1 MAQQQTAPNPNHKAP
16 PSQLDPFTNPVKISH
31 ILSQLGPTTRF
42 EQTCNL
48 LWWRRQNHPS
58 LSTCSS
64 CESWKQKNS
73 LFLFLPSTLIG
84 KSRKKENP
92 KDRKQMD
99 GEDHDEH
106 ESYGGDIPD
115 EGEMEADVDMT
126 GADEDPNSNEV
137 RFLFLKP

>member
-1 MAQQQTAPNPNHKAP
+1 
-16 PSQLDPFTNPVKISH
+16 
-31 ILSQLGPTTRF
+31 
-42 EQTCNL
+42 
-48 LWWRRQNHPS
+48 
-58 LSTCSS
+58 
-64 CESWKQKNS
+64 
-73 LFLFLPSTLIG
+73 
-84 KSRKKENP
+84 
-92 KDRKQMD
+92 MD